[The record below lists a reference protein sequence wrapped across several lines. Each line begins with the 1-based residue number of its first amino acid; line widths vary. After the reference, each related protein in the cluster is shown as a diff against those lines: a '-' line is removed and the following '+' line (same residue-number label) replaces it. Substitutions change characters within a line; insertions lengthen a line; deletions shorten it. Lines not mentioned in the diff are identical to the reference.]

1 VLRLRQ
7 AGTMAAR
14 WMANEAVLVE
24 ER

>member
-1 VLRLRQ
+1 LRLRQ

-14 WMANEAVLVE
+14 WMANEALLDE